1 MTRSAT
7 IASSSW
13 SRSTRW
19 ARSARTWR
27 RSRPGRA
34 STSRDRPA
42 RSPWG
47 RRPAPA
53 YLFVAGGTGIS
64 PLRAMLRHLI
74 ATDAGVPLSVLYS
87 ARVPEELAFRDEL
100 ERLARRGLIQLHL
113 AVTGPGRRRLGR
125 PPRTDRDRGPGA
137 RAAVQRSG
145 VLPVRTA
152 GDGRGRAAAAA
163 PAGRPVEPGADG
175 GMVNRGRRRFL
186 WKGLGSTVAL
196 AAGTGLYTLAH
207 RAALGRVRRAGAAD
221 RQSAAGAGRPHA
233 GAAQRSARRPA
244 GRRRLR
250 PRRLRSRPRAGPGH
264 RRVHRRLHREPPP
277 DGRARA
283 TRLRARAGRAV
294 SRRSASSAT
303 TTTVRAGGIRS
314 SPRSWCRCW
323 PTAGFA
329 CCATRSSTSAASTSS
344 GSTTCGRSG
353 SSPRSRSPIATR
365 RSRRSSSATIRIRRT
380 SRAGSA
386 IEGWILSGHTHGGQC
401 KPPFLPPPLLPVRN
415 RRYTSG
421 EIDATGGRRLYISR
435 GVGHTMMVRFNA
447 RPEVTVFTLQ
457 RA

>member
-1 MTRSAT
+1 
-7 IASSSW
+7 
-13 SRSTRW
+13 
-19 ARSARTWR
+19 
-27 RSRPGRA
+27 
-34 STSRDRPA
+34 
-42 RSPWG
+42 
-47 RRPAPA
+47 
-53 YLFVAGGTGIS
+53 
-64 PLRAMLRHLI
+64 
-74 ATDAGVPLSVLYS
+74 
-87 ARVPEELAFRDEL
+87 
-100 ERLARRGLIQLHL
+100 
-113 AVTGPGRRRLGR
+113 
-125 PPRTDRDRGPGA
+125 
-137 RAAVQRSG
+137 
-145 VLPVRTA
+145 
-152 GDGRGRAAAAA
+152 
-163 PAGRPVEPGADG
+163 
-175 GMVNRGRRRFL
+175 MVNRSRRRFL
-186 WKGLGSTVAL
+186 WKGLGFDRGARRRDRPLHV
-196 AAGTGLYTLAH
+196 AH
-207 RAALGRVRRAGAAD
+207 RAALGRVRRARAAD

-233 GAAQRSARRPA
+233 RAAQRSARRPA

-250 PRRLRSRPRAGPGH
+250 PRRVRSRPRAGPGH

-283 TRLRARAGRAV
+283 TRLRARAASGV

-303 TTTVRAGGIRS
+303 TITVRAGGIRS
-314 SPRSWCRCW
+314 WPRSWCPCW

-380 SRAGSA
+380 SRAG
-386 IEGWILSGHTHGGQC
+386 IGYEGWILSGHTHGGQC
-401 KPPFLPPPLLPVRN
+401 KPPFLPPPLIPVRN

-435 GVGHTMMVRFNA
+435 GVGHTMMVRFNV